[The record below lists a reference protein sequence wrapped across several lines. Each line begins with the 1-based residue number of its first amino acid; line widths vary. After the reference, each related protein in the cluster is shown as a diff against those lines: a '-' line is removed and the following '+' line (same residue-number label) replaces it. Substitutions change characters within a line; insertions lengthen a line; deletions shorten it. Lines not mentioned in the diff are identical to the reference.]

1 MSSVKHIAIIGA
13 GVAGLALAIFAR
25 KQGIKVTLFERNNS
39 FSTIGASVTLWPNA
53 TFVLKQLGLLDDFT
67 QYGGL
72 PVAMRQYDK
81 QGTQRGEFNIQ
92 TLNSLCGFP
101 TISILRRDLIKI
113 LAERLEKLDATIHFN
128 QTINTQDIAQLK
140 DKFDLVV
147 GCDGRMNSKAREY
160 MYKVP
165 IPTKYHGFINIIGT
179 CEIDLNPFEQTIH
192 DFRDNNERFGIVPVA
207 NQCCYWAAAWP
218 SDLDNTRPI
227 KQWFEEMHERFQDWP
242 KTVQQVLNY
251 YNPRSLKRIFVH
263 DIDPLPYWHKENL
276 IIIGDA
282 AHASLPTSGQGASQ
296 ALEDVWHLAQLF
308 KTGCSLNVILKKLY
322 ETRIHKTSSAQNI
335 GRLIAQ
341 HIFQQS
347 PHSTTDAPSISAD
360 QLSQLYMQGLDLTHT
375 KC

>member
-1 MSSVKHIAIIGA
+1 MSSIKNIAIIGA

-25 KQGIKVTLFERNNS
+25 KQGIKVTLFERNTS
-39 FSTIGASVTLWPNA
+39 FSTIGAGVTLWPNA
-53 TFVLKQLGLLDDFT
+53 TFVLEQLGLIDDFT
-67 QYGGL
+67 QCGGQ

-81 QGTQRGEFNIQ
+81 QATQLGEFNIQ

-113 LAERLEKLDATIHFN
+113 LAERLEKLGATIHFN
-128 QTINTQDIAQLK
+128 QAVNTQDIAQLK

-147 GCDGRMNSKAREY
+147 GCDGRMQSKAREY
-160 MYKVP
+160 LYKVP
-165 IPTKYHGFINIIGT
+165 MPTKYQGFINIIGT
-179 CEIDLNPFEQTIH
+179 SKIDLTPFEQTIH

-207 NQCCYWAAAWP
+207 NQHCYWAAAWP
-218 SDLDNTRPI
+218 SNLDKTKPME
-227 KQWFEEMHERFQDWP
+227 QWFEEMHERFQDWP
-242 KTVQQVLNY
+242 KKVQQVLNS

-296 ALEDVWHLAQLF
+296 ALEDAWHLAQLF
-308 KTGCSLNVILKKLY
+308 KTEFSLNVILKKFY
-322 ETRIHKTSSAQNI
+322 ETRIHKTSSAQNM

-347 PHSTTDAPSISAD
+347 SNSATDAPSISAEE
-360 QLSQLYMQGLDLTHT
+360 LSQLYMQGLDLTHT
-375 KC
+375 K